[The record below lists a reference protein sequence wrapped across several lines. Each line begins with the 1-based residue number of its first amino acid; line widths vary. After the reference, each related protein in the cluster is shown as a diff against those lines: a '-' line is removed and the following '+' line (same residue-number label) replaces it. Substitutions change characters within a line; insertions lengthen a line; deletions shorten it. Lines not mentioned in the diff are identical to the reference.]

1 MSVICGIL
9 SPATLLL
16 GGAFFAVRL
25 RGFAIFHPLRFFRTV
40 KDSDGGF
47 SGLSLALAGTLGVGN
62 IVGVV
67 NALRLGG
74 AGAVFWMW
82 ICALLASYLKYAEA
96 YFAVKYRESD
106 DSGIHGGAYYYI
118 RKAFSG
124 RLGRMLSVIFCL
136 GFFGNT
142 LATGCAMQASA
153 VIDGI
158 ITVLPLPKI
167 LLSLIL
173 TLTVAW
179 AVIFGIERISK
190 LTGVLVPIMTAVYLT
205 LSLTVI
211 FMNIAELPT
220 VLLSIWEGAFST
232 RGALFGI
239 GSFCFTEAM
248 RCGVMRGLLSNEAGC
263 GSSAT
268 AHATEKGSTP
278 HRQGCM
284 GIAEVGADTLI
295 MCTVTALAV
304 LCTGADPTHFTTDV
318 LCAVESYALCGG
330 RIFAVISAVC
340 IATFGYA
347 SLICFAGY
355 GGECLHFLL
364 PDGKIKKT
372 ATAAFLTVYF
382 SLTLISPYINME
394 ATLLCAD
401 ISMSIMALINVP
413 ALIRLSTC
421 LPLVRG
427 GVTR

>member
-1 MSVICGIL
+1 MLDIISGVI
-9 SPATLLL
+9 SPVILLL
-16 GGAFFAVRL
+16 GGAFFTVRL
-25 RGFAIFHPLRFFRTV
+25 RGFALLHPIRFLRTL
-40 KDSDGGF
+40 KDSDGGL

-67 NALRLGG
+67 NALRFGG

-82 ICALLASYLKYAEA
+82 VCALLASYLKYAEA
-96 YFAVKYRESD
+96 YFAVKYRRRD
-106 DSGIHGGAYYYI
+106 GTGVHGGAYYYI
-118 RKAFSG
+118 KKAFSG
-124 RLGRMLSVIFCL
+124 RLGRTLSVIFCL

-153 VIDGI
+153 AVDGI
-158 ITVLPLPKI
+158 TTVLPLPKI
-167 LLSLIL
+167 LISAAI
-173 TLTVAW
+173 TVAVAW
-179 AVIFGIERISK
+179 AVVFGIKHISK
-190 LTGVLVPIMTAVYLT
+190 LTSVLVPIMTAVYLA

-211 FMNIAELPT
+211 FMRAESLPN
-220 VLLSIWEGAFST
+220 VFASIWEGAFSM

-268 AHATEKGSTP
+268 AHATEENASP

-284 GIAEVGADTLI
+284 GIAEVSADTLI

-304 LCTGADPTHFTTDV
+304 LCTGADPARFTTDV
-318 LCAVESYALCGG
+318 LCAVESYAFCGG
-330 RIFAVISAVC
+330 RMFAVISALC

-364 PDGKIKKT
+364 PDGKIKKAAT
-372 ATAAFLTVYF
+372 ATFLAVYFLT
-382 SLTLISPYINME
+382 TLASPYLQMD
-394 ATLLCAD
+394 TVLVFAD
-401 ISMSIMALINVP
+401 LSMSIMAFINVP
-413 ALIRLSTC
+413 ALIRLSFKEKFA
-421 LPLVRG
+421 PIP
-427 GVTR
+427 

>member
-1 MSVICGIL
+1 MSGIISGVI
-9 SPATLLL
+9 SPTVLLL
-16 GGAFFAVRL
+16 GGLFFTVRL
-25 RGFAIFHPLRFFRTV
+25 RGFALLHPLRFLRTL
-40 KDSDGGF
+40 KDEGGGF
-47 SGLSLALAGTLGVGN
+47 SSLNLALAGTLGVGN

-82 ICALLASYLKYAEA
+82 VCAVLASFLKYAEA
-96 YFAVKYRESD
+96 YFAVTCRTREN
-106 DSGIHGGAYYYI
+106 GEIHGGAYYYI

-124 RLGRMLSVIFCL
+124 KVGRLLSAVFCI

-153 VIDGI
+153 AIDGI
-158 ITVLPLPKI
+158 TTVLPLPKRLLSI
-167 LLSLIL
+167 LL
-173 TLTVAW
+173 TLAVVW
-179 AVIFGIERISK
+179 AVIFGMGRISR
-190 LTGVLVPIMTAVYLT
+190 LTNTLVPVMTAVYLM
-205 LSLTVI
+205 LSLAVI
-211 FMNIAELPT
+211 FMNKKSLPT
-220 VLLSIWEGAFST
+220 VLADIWKGAFST
-232 RGALFGI
+232 KGAIFGI

-268 AHATEKGSTP
+268 AHATEKESTP

-304 LCTGADPTHFTTDV
+304 LCTGADPAHFTTDV

-330 RIFAVISAVC
+330 RIFAVLSALC

-364 PDGKIKKT
+364 PDGKMKKA
-372 ATAAFLTVYF
+372 ATAAFLVVYF
-382 SLTLISPYINME
+382 LLTLISPYINMD

-401 ISMSIMALINVP
+401 LSMSIMALINVP
-413 ALIRLSTC
+413 ALVRLSFKE
-421 LPLVRG
+421 PMKSHF
-427 GVTR
+427 